1 MPLTRGIHARGG
13 QASPFA
19 HLVLK
24 KTGWVYDINKKGGR
38 MVIWIIVFVVVSGG
52 ILYAIGLYNKLV
64 RNKNMVAEGWSG
76 IEVQLKRRSNLIPN
90 LIETVKGYMAHEAGL
105 LSEIV
110 NLRSESKETRSVS
123 EKSRIESA
131 LTRSLGNLLALAEA
145 YPDLKASRNFLDL
158 QDDLSQIENEI
169 QMARRYYNGTV
180 RNLNIS
186 IESFPSNLIAERF
199 RFGKAD
205 FFDIED
211 AAEREVPEVKF

>member
-1 MPLTRGIHARGG
+1 
-13 QASPFA
+13 
-19 HLVLK
+19 
-24 KTGWVYDINKKGGR
+24 
-38 MVIWIIVFVVVSGG
+38 MVIWIIVFAVVSGG
-52 ILYAIGLYNKLV
+52 ILYAVGLYNKLV

-105 LSEIV
+105 LSEIA
-110 NLRSESKETRSVS
+110 NLRSRSKETRSMP

-145 YPDLKASRNFLDL
+145 YPDLKASQNFLDL

-186 IESFPSNLIAERF
+186 IESFPSSLIAERF
-199 RFGKAD
+199 RFEKAD
-205 FFDIED
+205 FFEIED
-211 AAEREVPEVKF
+211 ATEREVPEFKF

>member
-1 MPLTRGIHARGG
+1 
-13 QASPFA
+13 
-19 HLVLK
+19 
-24 KTGWVYDINKKGGR
+24 
-38 MVIWIIVFVVVSGG
+38 MVIWIIVFVIVSGG

-110 NLRSESKETRSVS
+110 ELRSRSKQTREVA

-145 YPDLKASRNFLDL
+145 YPDLKASQNFLDL
-158 QDDLSQIENEI
+158 QDDLSQIESEI

-199 RFGKAD
+199 RFEKAD
-205 FFDIED
+205 FFEIED
-211 AAEREVPEVKF
+211 ATEREVPEFKF

>member
-1 MPLTRGIHARGG
+1 
-13 QASPFA
+13 
-19 HLVLK
+19 
-24 KTGWVYDINKKGGR
+24 
-38 MVIWIIVFVVVSGG
+38 MVIWIIVFVIVSGG

-110 NLRSESKETRSVS
+110 ELRSRSKQTGSVA

-145 YPDLKASRNFLDL
+145 YPDLKASQNFLDL
-158 QDDLSQIENEI
+158 QDDLSQIESEI

-199 RFGKAD
+199 KYKKAD
-205 FFDIED
+205 FFEIED
-211 AAEREVPEVKF
+211 ATEREVPEFKF

>member
-1 MPLTRGIHARGG
+1 
-13 QASPFA
+13 
-19 HLVLK
+19 
-24 KTGWVYDINKKGGR
+24 
-38 MVIWIIVFVVVSGG
+38 MVIWIMVFVVVSGG
-52 ILYAIGLYNKLV
+52 ILYAILLYNKLV

-110 NLRSESKETRSVS
+110 TLRSRSKQTRSVP

-145 YPDLKASRNFLDL
+145 YPDLKASQNFLDL

-186 IESFPSNLIAERF
+186 IESFPGNLIAGRF
-199 RFGKAD
+199 RFEKAD
-205 FFDIED
+205 FFDIDD

>member
-1 MPLTRGIHARGG
+1 
-13 QASPFA
+13 
-19 HLVLK
+19 
-24 KTGWVYDINKKGGR
+24 
-38 MVIWIIVFVVVSGG
+38 
-52 ILYAIGLYNKLV
+52 
-64 RNKNMVAEGWSG
+64 MVAEGWSG

-110 NLRSESKETRSVS
+110 KLRSRSKQTGSVV

-145 YPDLKASRNFLDL
+145 YPDLKASQNFLDL
-158 QDDLSQIENEI
+158 QDDLSQIESEI

-199 RFGKAD
+199 RFEKAD
-205 FFDIED
+205 FFEIED
-211 AAEREVPEVKF
+211 ADERKVPEFKF

>member
-1 MPLTRGIHARGG
+1 
-13 QASPFA
+13 
-19 HLVLK
+19 
-24 KTGWVYDINKKGGR
+24 
-38 MVIWIIVFVVVSGG
+38 MVIWIIVFVIVLGG

-110 NLRSESKETRSVS
+110 KLRSRSKETRAVA

-131 LTRSLGNLLALAEA
+131 LTRSLGNLLALTEA
-145 YPDLKASRNFLDL
+145 YPDLKASQNFLDL
-158 QDDLSQIENEI
+158 QDDLSQIESEI

-186 IESFPSNLIAERF
+186 IQSFPSRLIAERF
-199 RFGKAD
+199 RFEEAD
-205 FFDIED
+205 FFEIED

>member
-1 MPLTRGIHARGG
+1 
-13 QASPFA
+13 
-19 HLVLK
+19 
-24 KTGWVYDINKKGGR
+24 
-38 MVIWIIVFVVVSGG
+38 MVILIIVLVILLG
-52 ILYAIGLYNKLV
+52 IVLYAILLYNKLV

-110 NLRSESKETRSVS
+110 KLRSTSKETRSVA

-145 YPDLKASRNFLDL
+145 YPDLKASQNFLDL
-158 QDDLSQIENEI
+158 QDDLSQIESDI

-186 IESFPSNLIAERF
+186 IESFPGNLIAGRF
-199 RFGKAD
+199 KFEKAD
-205 FFDIED
+205 FFEIED
-211 AAEREVPEVKF
+211 DAEQEVPEVKF

>member
-1 MPLTRGIHARGG
+1 M
-13 QASPFA
+13 
-19 HLVLK
+19 
-24 KTGWVYDINKKGGR
+24 D
-38 MVIWIIVFVVVSGG
+38 
-52 ILYAIGLYNKLV
+52 
-64 RNKNMVAEGWSG
+64 
-76 IEVQLKRRSNLIPN
+76 
-90 LIETVKGYMAHEAGL
+90 HEAGL
-105 LSEIV
+105 LSEIAK
-110 NLRSESKETRSVS
+110 LRTRSKETRSVP

-145 YPDLKASRNFLDL
+145 YPDLKASQNFLDL

-186 IESFPSNLIAERF
+186 IESFPGNLIAQRF
-199 RFGKAD
+199 RFEKAV

>member
-1 MPLTRGIHARGG
+1 
-13 QASPFA
+13 
-19 HLVLK
+19 
-24 KTGWVYDINKKGGR
+24 

-76 IEVQLKRRSNLIPN
+76 IEVQLKRRSDLIPN

-105 LSEIV
+105 LSEIAT
-110 NLRSESKETRSVS
+110 LRSRSKQTRSVP

-131 LTRSLGNLLALAEA
+131 LTRSLGNLLAVAEA
-145 YPDLKASRNFLDL
+145 YPDLKASQNFLDL

-186 IESFPSNLIAERF
+186 IESFPSNFIAEGF
-199 RFGKAD
+199 RFEKAD

>member
-1 MPLTRGIHARGG
+1 
-13 QASPFA
+13 
-19 HLVLK
+19 
-24 KTGWVYDINKKGGR
+24 
-38 MVIWIIVFVVVSGG
+38 MVIWIIVFVILLGI

-90 LIETVKGYMAHEAGL
+90 LIETVKGYMSHEAGL

-110 NLRSESKETRSVS
+110 KLRSRSKETRAVA
-123 EKSRIESA
+123 EKGRIESA

-145 YPDLKASRNFLDL
+145 YPDLKASQNFLDL
-158 QDDLSQIENEI
+158 QDDLSQIESEI

-199 RFGKAD
+199 RFEKAD
-205 FFDIED
+205 FFEIED
-211 AAEREVPEVKF
+211 AAEREVPEVDF

>member
-1 MPLTRGIHARGG
+1 
-13 QASPFA
+13 
-19 HLVLK
+19 
-24 KTGWVYDINKKGGR
+24 
-38 MVIWIIVFVVVSGG
+38 MVIWIIGFVVVSGG
-52 ILYAIGLYNKLV
+52 ILYAIGLYNRLV

-105 LSEIV
+105 LSEITT
-110 NLRSESKETRSVS
+110 LRSRSKQTRSVP

-158 QDDLSQIENEI
+158 QDDLSQIENDI

-186 IESFPSNLIAERF
+186 IESFPGNLIAERF
-199 RFGKAD
+199 RFEKAV
-205 FFDIED
+205 FFDIDD
-211 AAEREVPEVKF
+211 AAEREVPAVKF